1 MGGSYAGRR
10 AGVVLGASIGAMGG
24 LAGFGGARAV
34 THAISTNERILDRRN
49 ALKSDGTGQLHLL
62 PSDALAAR
70 ESLARAQGLEAIK
83 MGSQM
88 QLQHL
93 RLAEW
98 RSTLPSPLALLLL
111 TT

>member
-10 AGVVLGASIGAMGG
+10 AGVVLGCTMGAMGG
-24 LAGFGGARAV
+24 FPGFGGARAV

-70 ESLARAQGLEAIK
+70 ESLARAQGLAAIE
-83 MGSQM
+83 MGTQR
-88 QLQHL
+88 QF
-93 RLAEW
+93 
-98 RSTLPSPLALLLL
+98 
-111 TT
+111 